1 MKKVLSLILVFYSI
15 NFYSQEENKEDSV
28 EINFIRTTGFAGSAQ
43 AFKTFIDSTFV
54 CKLNNN
60 KYSIHLV
67 KPGIHTFSVQFGGK
81 KLKEKAEKF
90 ELLTES
96 NKKYYIGIMFETG
109 LFINNTYCQEITET
123 TAKRKMEKLT
133 EDKDCK

>member
-60 KYSIHLV
+60 KYSIHLQHYTTYHHFL
-67 KPGIHTFSVQFGGK
+67 ILSY
-81 KLKEKAEKF
+81 F
-90 ELLTES
+90 EYLCST
-96 NKKYYIGIMFETG
+96 I
-109 LFINNTYCQEITET
+109 
-123 TAKRKMEKLT
+123 
-133 EDKDCK
+133 